1 MDLSKLSHRELV
13 DLGGDVIR
21 EGERRAK
28 EGGHDRLAKQL
39 ELLHAQAQRTAQ
51 MIKGDGLVQA
61 FSGDDKDDPVVGP

>member
-21 EGERRAK
+21 EG
-28 EGGHDRLAKQL
+28 

-61 FSGDDKDDPVVGP
+61 FSGDDKDAPSTGP